1 MKDFVKDGQKLP
13 LYGIGPRLVFTMAA
27 VAATG
32 IILFCN
38 ILKIGVLRSPWILIF
53 WIAGGVLIAFGILI
67 WSVGALR
74 SDMDE
79 NISENRLKTDGIYA
93 WVRNPMYSG
102 WWMLITGISLMWHN
116 AWLPITLFINW
127 GLMTAVLKNTEEKWL
142 KNLYGKE
149 YEDYCK
155 HVNRC
160 VPWKRIGGTGDDKNN
175 DENRR
180 HDVRDVRGT
189 YPRCDPQ
196 SGSFRKEGCSLQGEK
211 RSKLPDG
218 RGGRRRI
225 SESCHRCGG
234 LYLFWDRILSV

>member
-13 LYGIGPRLVFTMAA
+13 LYGIGPRLVFTIAS
-27 VAATG
+27 VTATG
-32 IILFCN
+32 IILFCY
-38 ILKIGVLRSPWILIF
+38 ILKIGILESSLILIF
-53 WIAGGVLIAFGILI
+53 RIAGGVLIALGIFI
-67 WSVGALR
+67 WFVGALR

-127 GLMTAVLKNTEEKWL
+127 GIMTAVLKNTEEKWL

-160 VPWKRIGGTGDDKNN
+160 VPWK
-175 DENRR
+175 
-180 HDVRDVRGT
+180 HM
-189 YPRCDPQ
+189 
-196 SGSFRKEGCSLQGEK
+196 
-211 RSKLPDG
+211 
-218 RGGRRRI
+218 
-225 SESCHRCGG
+225 
-234 LYLFWDRILSV
+234 DREI